1 VSDLQLPGTSH
12 KLMNLVQSDK
22 KSELIMAEGGGGG
35 RRERGVPQ
43 LSPKFV
49 ITDIRSLVSKSPDS
63 FSSSSSSR
71 REYCYGVSSTA
82 APAAGA
88 AALIVDGGTSTSR
101 RRTRRSKWLLPSRH
115 DRGYSI
121 SDGEDQIMSDSSDQ
135 SSSLFDSSN
144 ASSSSEEILATAK
157 IGALESLPEMHSL
170 ALDASV
176 FRPPRDLHALLP
188 ASSSLTAAP
197 SRKSPATNVVQID
210 TRASTKS
217 SDRWE
222 AAAAAAAAANTND
235 DYSAEFNRNLSC
247 FRRSTHWGAG
257 GGGLAH
263 TRLLQGKV
271 MSSAAKSESTASA
284 TTEQSDNVA
293 MATTL
298 RQGAADHP
306 SNCSWVPKY
315 SATSMD
321 HNIFAYSHRTPQ
333 RFFPAT
339 LQHHEP
345 AAFSDS
351 SSSPVAAA
359 HGNLTAGSPGAA
371 ASCHGNYGF
380 FYSPAAGAS
389 EKYTGSEG
397 GSTGHFHQRV
407 LSSLLLKP
415 LVPKPIPSKWDDAEK
430 WIRSPG
436 HQQSPA
442 HPQLSHLPVL
452 MGSETGRRHS
462 IASAQGLQ
470 LYDGASSQKYP
481 TSYMEKSLSP
491 IIIEPKF
498 GVGKGQ
504 RRVPSATMQ
513 KKNTKTLSFGD
524 LSKRFDLSQ
533 AAGKPISSYAAGYD
547 EFLFEGNTR
556 QLADKPKV
564 SSFPAHTSSSFRVID
579 GSAIEGGSLNI
590 QLQMPKSVDKS
601 AHHCCDSS
609 TKEPSSPSSFDP
621 CTRDEFSSSISKH
634 DDHSVAMN
642 EIGTDPPTPHAFH
655 TPRPSLGHR
664 DMGTQ
669 MTPAESQRNSMCTT
683 PKFVTSPGNNSP
695 ACLGT
700 PSGTGP
706 MGGTVVPGLSDLL
719 RLKSCHL
726 AKLELHKLANDE
738 HPMIDRN
745 PTWNTEQD
753 DKLEHTTKLCQYDLG
768 AMESKA
774 TAWKQV
780 ELAKCTTRYNHE
792 QAKILAWEALEKSK
806 ADSKLKKMQVKLEK
820 KRLHAI
826 EKMQERVAAA
836 CRKAQEMRAAAETHR
851 QDKAAKTTARTQ
863 QIINTGRLPLLH
875 KVFRCCSSS

>member
-1 VSDLQLPGTSH
+1 MAHDSSLQEYHDSESKNLVSNPSTRGSDLQLPGTSH
-12 KLMNLVQSDK
+12 KLMNLVQSNK
-22 KSELIMAEGGGGG
+22 KSELIMAGGGGGGGGG
-35 RRERGVPQ
+35 RERGVLQ
-43 LSPKFV
+43 LSPKSV
-49 ITDIRSLVSKSPDS
+49 ITDVRSLVSKSPDS
-63 FSSSSSSR
+63 FSSSSFSR
-71 REYCYGVSSTA
+71 RECCYGMRSTA

-88 AALIVDGGTSTSR
+88 AALIVDGGTTTRR
-101 RRTRRSKWLLPSRH
+101 RRTRRRKWLLPSRH

-121 SDGEDQIMSDSSDQ
+121 SDGEDRIMSDSSDQ

-176 FRPPRDLHALLP
+176 LRPPRDLHPLLP

-210 TRASTKS
+210 TQASTKS

-222 AAAAAAAAANTND
+222 AAAAAANTD
-235 DYSAEFNRNLSC
+235 DYSAEFNRKLSC

-257 GGGLAH
+257 RGGGGLAH
-263 TRLLQGKV
+263 TRSLQGKV

-306 SNCSWVPKY
+306 SICSWVPKY

-333 RFFPAT
+333 RFFPAA

-359 HGNLTAGSPGAA
+359 HGDLTAGSPGAA

-389 EKYTGSEG
+389 
-397 GSTGHFHQRV
+397 
-407 LSSLLLKP
+407 
-415 LVPKPIPSKWDDAEK
+415 VPKPIPSKWDDAEK

-436 HQQSPA
+436 PQQSPA
-442 HPQLSHLPVL
+442 HPQLWH
-452 MGSETGRRHS
+452 
-462 IASAQGLQ
+462 
-470 LYDGASSQKYP
+470 
-481 TSYMEKSLSP
+481 
-491 IIIEPKF
+491 
-498 GVGKGQ
+498 
-504 RRVPSATMQ
+504 
-513 KKNTKTLSFGD
+513 
-524 LSKRFDLSQ
+524 
-533 AAGKPISSYAAGYD
+533 KP
-547 EFLFEGNTR
+547 E
-556 QLADKPKV
+556 V
-564 SSFPAHTSSSFRVID
+564 SSFPAHTTSSFRVID
-579 GSAIEGGSLNI
+579 GSASEGGSLNI

-609 TKEPSSPSSFDP
+609 TKEPSSPSSSDP
-621 CTRDEFSSSISKH
+621 SMK
-634 DDHSVAMN
+634 
-642 EIGTDPPTPHAFH
+642 EIGTDPPIPCAFH
-655 TPRPSLGHR
+655 TPQHSLGHR

-706 MGGTVVPGLSDLL
+706 MGGTVVPRLSDLL
-719 RLKSCHL
+719 QLKSCHL

-753 DKLEHTTKLCQYDLG
+753 NKLEHTTKLCQYDLG
-768 AMESKA
+768 AMEGGILVSKA
-774 TAWKQV
+774 TAWEQV

-806 ADSKLKKMQVKLEK
+806 ADTKLKKMQVKLEK

-836 CRKAQEMRAAAETHR
+836 CRKAQEMRASAETHR

-863 QIINTGRLPLLH
+863 QIINTGQLPLLH
-875 KVFRCCSSS
+875 KVFRCCISS

>member
-1 VSDLQLPGTSH
+1 MAHDSSLQEYHDSESKNLVSNPFTRVRDLQLPGTSH
-12 KLMNLVQSDK
+12 KLMNLIQSDK

-35 RRERGVPQ
+35 GRERGVLQ
-43 LSPKFV
+43 LSPKSV

-71 REYCYGVSSTA
+71 REYCDGVSSIT

-88 AALIVDGGTSTSR
+88 AALIVDGATSTSR
-101 RRTRRSKWLLPSRH
+101 RRTGRSKWLLPSRH

-121 SDGEDQIMSDSSDQ
+121 SDVEDQIMSDSSDQ

-170 ALDASV
+170 TLEASV
-176 FRPPRDLHALLP
+176 LRPPRDLHALLP

-210 TRASTKS
+210 TQASTKS

-222 AAAAAAAAANTND
+222 AAAAAAANTD
-235 DYSAEFNRNLSC
+235 DYSAEFNRKLSC

-257 GGGLAH
+257 GGGGVLAH
-263 TRLLQGKV
+263 TRSLQGKV

-293 MATTL
+293 MPTTL

-306 SNCSWVPKY
+306 SNCSWVPMY

-321 HNIFAYSHRTPQ
+321 RNIFGYSDRTPQ
-333 RFFPAT
+333 RFFPAA

-389 EKYTGSEG
+389 
-397 GSTGHFHQRV
+397 
-407 LSSLLLKP
+407 
-415 LVPKPIPSKWDDAEK
+415 VPKPIPSKWDDAEK

-442 HPQLSHLPVL
+442 HPRLLRLPVL
-452 MGSETGRRHS
+452 MGSETG
-462 IASAQGLQ
+462 
-470 LYDGASSQKYP
+470 
-481 TSYMEKSLSP
+481 
-491 IIIEPKF
+491 
-498 GVGKGQ
+498 
-504 RRVPSATMQ
+504 
-513 KKNTKTLSFGD
+513 
-524 LSKRFDLSQ
+524 
-533 AAGKPISSYAAGYD
+533 KP
-547 EFLFEGNTR
+547 FLV
-556 QLADKPKV
+556 LK
-564 SSFPAHTSSSFRVID
+564 TSSHPTNANRTLHENVVFLTQKAEIHPTHVSK
-579 GSAIEGGSLNI
+579 LY
-590 QLQMPKSVDKS
+590 
-601 AHHCCDSS
+601 
-609 TKEPSSPSSFDP
+609 
-621 CTRDEFSSSISKH
+621 EFSSSISKQ
-634 DDHSVAMN
+634 DDYLVAMK
-642 EIGTDPPTPHAFH
+642 EIGTDPPTPRAFH

-669 MTPAESQRNSMCTT
+669 MTPAESQRNSMCPT

-706 MGGTVVPGLSDLL
+706 MGGTVVPGLLDLL
-719 RLKSCHL
+719 QLKSCHL

-745 PTWNTEQD
+745 PTSNTEQD
-753 DKLEHTTKLCQYDLG
+753 DKLEHTRKLCQYDLG
-768 AMESKA
+768 AMEGGILVSKA

-806 ADSKLKKMQVKLEK
+806 ADTKLKKMQVKLEK
-820 KRLHAI
+820 KWLHAI

-836 CRKAQEMRAAAETHR
+836 CRKAEEMRAAAETHR
-851 QDKAAKTTARTQ
+851 QDKAAKTAAHTQ
-863 QIINTGRLPLLH
+863 QINTGQLPLLH
-875 KVFRCCSSS
+875 KVFRCCISS